1 MLSCHV
7 LFLDCE
13 GSFML
18 RSGRASILGA
28 RTGSSSTVRGGLR
41 RQPARL
47 RGAPAGAAWA
57 WAGRQRAPER
67 SGAGAAAQVAVLPAL
82 VPFARTMFGVQKSA
96 YWVRTT
102 KQPPGTH

>member
-1 MLSCHV
+1 
-7 LFLDCE
+7 
-13 GSFML
+13 ML

-47 RGAPAGAAWA
+47 RAAPQLARRGPGRDDSAPPNAAH
-57 WAGRQRAPER
+57 
-67 SGAGAAAQVAVLPAL
+67 GAGAAAQVAVLPAL